1 MASRVRFRVT
11 SVHIKV
17 IAFFTTSAL
26 LLVLLSNTLAD
37 KVDGPTREFRAEFA
51 DVSGLRT
58 GDDVRVAG
66 VQVGKVTSIEVNGE
80 RGDTAMVA
88 FTLAEDQPLLS
99 NTSLVM
105 RYQNLLGQRY
115 LSLVQPERRG
125 DELEEGATVP
135 IERTS
140 PGFDLTALLN
150 GFRPLF
156 DVLEPED
163 VNELSESV
171 IKVLQ
176 GEGGTVAD
184 LLDQTAQLTD
194 FLADRDDLF
203 AALFDNLTPVLV
215 DLAGRGDE
223 LRGTIRQLTT
233 FMSGLARN
241 RKVFGRTIDN
251 IAEVIDTSEAF
262 LRNVRG
268 PLAADVRKAKALLRM
283 YAAEEPR
290 FGAAIDGFGSLMGT
304 LSRVLSYRNALTFY
318 FCDLDLDFGA
328 LAVRTSTLP
337 GGYSEVCR

>member
-1 MASRVRFRVT
+1 MASLVRFRVT

-80 RGDTAMVA
+80 RGDTAVVV

>member
-1 MASRVRFRVT
+1 MARPVRFRVKA
-11 SVHIKV
+11 VHVKV

-26 LLVLLSNTLAD
+26 LLVLLANTLAD
-37 KVDGPTREFRAEFA
+37 PLAGESREYHAEFA

-80 RGDTAMVA
+80 RGDTAMVG
-88 FTLAEDQPLLS
+88 FTLSEDQPLLS
-99 NTSLVM
+99 NTSLVL
-105 RYQNLLGQRY
+105 RYQNLLGQKY

-125 DELEEGATVP
+125 EELEGGATVP
-135 IERTS
+135 LERTS

-184 LLDQTAQLTD
+184 LLDQTAELTNY
-194 FLADRDDLF
+194 LADRDDLF
-203 AALFDNLTPVLV
+203 AAVFDNLTPVLV

-223 LRGTIRQLTT
+223 LRGTIRQLTG

-241 RKVFGRTIDN
+241 RKAFGRTIDD
-251 IAEVIDTSEAF
+251 IAEVIDTSEVF
-262 LRNVRG
+262 LRNVRA
-268 PLAADVRKAKALLRM
+268 PLAADVRRARELLGM
-283 YAAEEPR
+283 FAAEEPR

-304 LSRVLSYRNALTFY
+304 LSRVLSYRNGLTFY
-318 FCDLDLDFGA
+318 FCDLDLDLGA
-328 LAVRTSTLP
+328 VAVKTSALP

>member
-11 SVHIKV
+11 SVQIKV

-37 KVDGPTREFRAEFA
+37 EVDGPTREFRAEFA

-80 RGDTAMVA
+80 RGDTAMVV
-88 FTLAEDQPLLS
+88 FSLAEDQPLLS

-163 VNELSESV
+163 VNRLSESV

-268 PLAADVRKAKALLRM
+268 PLAADVRKAKELLRM